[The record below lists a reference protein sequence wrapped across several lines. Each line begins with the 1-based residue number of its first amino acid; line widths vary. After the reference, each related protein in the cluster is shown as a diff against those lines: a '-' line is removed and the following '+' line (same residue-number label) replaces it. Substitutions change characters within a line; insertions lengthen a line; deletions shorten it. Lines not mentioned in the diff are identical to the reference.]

1 VAGLAPE
8 IPDRP
13 RPPRARP
20 ERRRRSDVVAAVA
33 LTVVLI
39 GVTVVLWVTGDAAN
53 TSSRPAAEPITTPPA
68 ATGVP
73 SAVTEVWRAPSG
85 ATVAPVVAGPA
96 VVTGDGDLV
105 VGRDALTGEE
115 RWSYQRDRPLCT
127 VSAGFPRAD
136 EGRGRVLA
144 LYAED
149 SQWCTELTALR
160 PDTGAR
166 AAASNPDMRPG
177 TRLLASGSSVVATGS
192 AYLEVMRSDLVK
204 TLEYGAVPV
213 VVQVKAQPRP
223 QCTHPSVAIGADRL
237 GVVERCPG
245 EANDRLSLVATDGEK
260 GAEEPEQD
268 FSVPLPGTGAVIVA
282 VSAERVAVALPGPP
296 RLLLYDHAGLQV
308 GEYPLD
314 VPDPD
319 LADPPGGAVATATY
333 DHRITWWTGSRTIA
347 LDSREL
353 TPQWT
358 APDAL
363 GPAVAYADA
372 LLVPVPGGLRV
383 LDPAGGTELRTIP
396 VDRPAGPVRLAA
408 LGEMLLEQRGGEV
421 VALRPAN
428 P

>member
-1 VAGLAPE
+1 V
-8 IPDRP
+8 
-13 RPPRARP
+13 RP
-20 ERRRRSDVVAAVA
+20 ERRRRGDVVAAMA

-39 GVTVVLWVTGDAAN
+39 GVTVVLWVTSDAAN
-53 TSSRPAAEPITTPPA
+53 TSSRPATEPITAPPA
-68 ATGVP
+68 AAGVP
-73 SAVTEVWRAPSG
+73 TAVAEAWRAPSG

-115 RWSYQRDRPLCT
+115 RWSYERDRPLCT
-127 VSAGFPRAD
+127 VAAGFPRAD

-149 SQWCTELTALR
+149 PQWCTELTALR

-223 QCTHPSVAIGADRL
+223 QCTHPSAAIGADRL

-245 EANDRLSLVATDGEK
+245 EAGDRLSLLATDGEK
-260 GAEEPEQD
+260 GAEEPEEN

-282 VSAERVAVALPGPP
+282 VSADRVAVALPGPP
-296 RLLLYDHAGLQV
+296 RLLLYDHAGQQV
-308 GEYPLD
+308 GDYPLD
-314 VPDPD
+314 VPDTE
-319 LADPPGGAVATATY
+319 LTDPPGGAVATTTV
-333 DHRITWWTGSRTIA
+333 DHRITWWTGSRTIG
-347 LDSREL
+347 LDGKDL
-353 TPQWT
+353 TPQWSVQ
-358 APDAL
+358 DAI
-363 GPAVAYADA
+363 GPAAPYAGEV
-372 LLVPVPGGLRV
+372 LVPVPGGLRV
-383 LDPAGGTELRTIP
+383 LDARGTELRTIP
-396 VDRPAGPVRLAA
+396 VDRPPGPVRLAT